1 MQRLRNCAAWRYLVV
16 FVAALMVVPYATM
29 SVPVV
34 AEAQPQT
41 VFGSSTV
48 VVLPIRDSL
57 GAVGSAESQ
66 KATAAVVMALDDS
79 GEFVVTAE
87 RDYKREIAAMGL
99 EPPLSVPEQTRLA
112 KRLQVEKV
120 LSGNI
125 VSLNVH
131 PRTGQVKVRLV
142 VELLDIA
149 SGEFLD
155 GANVGVMTKSIPG
168 WSGERNQV
176 INEALRQVA
185 EAAASHILMTRTPV
199 GYITSVSNNG
209 QISVDI
215 GAEDGIQPGTEMVI
229 MRPIYQEDLGEV
241 RLIKMGKIAV
251 RSVEPDMCW
260 AAPLAQGRAKVGDR
274 TYALHMNVARVKSH
288 QRTVN
293 MKSTTKLIAALAA
306 ILGVAAVATGDH
318 SAGPPKN
325 VSARLFQ
332 QTPGDEAVIRV
343 RVPSRSIPLTD
354 QVFAWLFFRQAGQ
367 QNFPL
372 SADNLVAIWPEPKL
386 PNQVWDDRA
395 ATRADIEFA
404 GNYTYIDPEGDEED
418 VDVDITY
425 NHPPLLAGGTYYYRV
440 QRVVTPEHRAG
451 SGAPITT
458 SQIGPAQVFEP
469 ATLDVDP
476 IDALS
481 EGSKPTNP
489 VTYFSPVTLQAPAA
503 GANNQLTT
511 SITFMW
517 TTTLGAN
524 QYVLQVFPEDDPNG
538 LRAPD
543 YEIQQRRDASG
554 TMTQTITANFAPN
567 SRFYWRVGARREGE
581 ALPMMGS
588 FEGWLFSETRTFTTA
603 VAPPPPPGTSAA
615 GAVGRTYTGSSGLP
629 RYGH

>member
-1 MQRLRNCAAWRYLVV
+1 
-16 FVAALMVVPYATM
+16 M

-41 VFGSSTV
+41 VFSSSTV

-142 VELLDIA
+142 AELLDIA

-251 RSVEPDMCW
+251 RSVESDMCW

-581 ALPMMGS
+581 ALPMTGNL
-588 FEGWLFSETRTFTTA
+588 EGWLFSETRTFTTA

>member
-41 VFGSSTV
+41 VFSSSTV

-112 KRLQVEKV
+112 KRLQVDKV

-185 EAAASHILMTRTPV
+185 EAAASHILMPRTPV

-251 RSVEPDMCW
+251 RSGESDMCW
-260 AAPLAQGRAKVGDR
+260 AAPLAQA
-274 TYALHMNVARVKSH
+274 
-288 QRTVN
+288 QRRPP
-293 MKSTTKLIAALAA
+293 AALW
-306 ILGVAAVATGDH
+306 G
-318 SAGPPKN
+318 
-325 VSARLFQ
+325 
-332 QTPGDEAVIRV
+332 
-343 RVPSRSIPLTD
+343 SRRGS
-354 QVFAWLFFRQAGQ
+354 
-367 QNFPL
+367 
-372 SADNLVAIWPEPKL
+372 WP
-386 PNQVWDDRA
+386 
-395 ATRADIEFA
+395 
-404 GNYTYIDPEGDEED
+404 YT
-418 VDVDITY
+418 
-425 NHPPLLAGGTYYYRV
+425 
-440 QRVVTPEHRAG
+440 
-451 SGAPITT
+451 
-458 SQIGPAQVFEP
+458 
-469 ATLDVDP
+469 
-476 IDALS
+476 
-481 EGSKPTNP
+481 K
-489 VTYFSPVTLQAPAA
+489 
-503 GANNQLTT
+503 
-511 SITFMW
+511 
-517 TTTLGAN
+517 
-524 QYVLQVFPEDDPNG
+524 
-538 LRAPD
+538 
-543 YEIQQRRDASG
+543 
-554 TMTQTITANFAPN
+554 
-567 SRFYWRVGARREGE
+567 
-581 ALPMMGS
+581 
-588 FEGWLFSETRTFTTA
+588 
-603 VAPPPPPGTSAA
+603 
-615 GAVGRTYTGSSGLP
+615 GR
-629 RYGH
+629 